1 MPVLYGTKVG
11 MTRIYDGEVIV
22 PVTVIECLPND
33 IVQVK
38 SETHDGSD
46 ALKVAVGAKRK
57 NATKPLAGE
66 YKKAGVSVR
75 AFLREVP
82 LASFKGEAKAG
93 AQIKVDVLEV
103 GKLVDVTGHNKG
115 RGFAGVMK
123 RHNFSGHKATHGTMG
138 HRAPGAIGC
147 RMDPGRTFKGQRM
160 AGRWGNEQVTI
171 KNLKIVS
178 IDTEKNLVVLKGAIP
193 GPNGGL
199 IAITQN

>member
-11 MTRIYDGEVIV
+11 MTRVYDGDVIV

-38 SETHDGSD
+38 SEAHDGNN
-46 ALKVAVGAKRK
+46 AIKVAVGAKRK
-57 NATKPLAGE
+57 NATKPIAGE
-66 YKKAGVSVR
+66 YKKAGVEVR

-82 LASFKGEAKAG
+82 VASFKGEAKAG
-93 AQIKVDVLEV
+93 AQIKVDVLEA

-123 RHNFSGHKATHGTMG
+123 RHNFSGHKATHGTMK

-147 RMDPGRTFKGQRM
+147 RMDPGRVFKGQRM

-178 IDTEKNLVVLKGAIP
+178 IDTEKNLVVLRGAIP

>member
-11 MTRIYDGEVIV
+11 MTRVYDGDVIV

-38 SETHDGSD
+38 SLVHDGSD
-46 ALKVAVGAKRK
+46 ALKVAVGVKRK

-66 YKKAGVSVR
+66 YKKAGVEVR

-82 LASFKGEAKAG
+82 LDSFKGEAKAG
-93 AQIKVDVLEV
+93 AQIKVDIFEL

-115 RGFAGVMK
+115 RGYAGVMK
-123 RHNFSGHKATHGTMG
+123 RHNFSGHKATHGTMK

-147 RMDPGRTFKGQRM
+147 RMDPGRVFKGQRM

-178 IDTEKNLVVLKGAIP
+178 IDTEKNLVVLRGAIP

>member
-11 MTRIYDGEVIV
+11 MTRIYDGDVIV

-33 IVQVK
+33 IVQIK
-38 SETHDGSD
+38 SETHDGVDS
-46 ALKVAVGAKRK
+46 LKVAVGVKRK
-57 NATKPLAGE
+57 SVSKPIEGE
-66 YKKAGVSVR
+66 YKKANVGAR

-82 LASFKGEAKAG
+82 LSSFKGEAKAG
-93 AQIKVDVLEV
+93 AQIKVDILEP

-115 RGFAGVMK
+115 RGYAGVMK
-123 RHNFSGHKATHGTMG
+123 RHNFSGHKATHGTMQ

-147 RMDPGRTFKGQRM
+147 RMDPGRVFKGQRM

-178 IDTEKNLVVLKGAIP
+178 IDTDKNLVVLRGAIP

>member
-11 MTRIYDGEVIV
+11 MTRVYDGETIV
-22 PVTVIECLPND
+22 PVTVVECLPND

-38 SETHDGSD
+38 TKTADGVDS
-46 ALKVAVGAKRK
+46 LKVAVGARK
-57 NATKPLAGE
+57 KNLSKPLAGE
-66 YKKAGVSVR
+66 FKKANVTAR
-75 AFLREVP
+75 MFLREVP
-82 LASFKGEAKAG
+82 VAGDAKAG
-93 AQIKVDVLEV
+93 AQLTVALLQS

-138 HRAPGAIGC
+138 HRTPGAIGC

-178 IDTEKNLVVLKGAIP
+178 IDAEKNLVVLKGAIP